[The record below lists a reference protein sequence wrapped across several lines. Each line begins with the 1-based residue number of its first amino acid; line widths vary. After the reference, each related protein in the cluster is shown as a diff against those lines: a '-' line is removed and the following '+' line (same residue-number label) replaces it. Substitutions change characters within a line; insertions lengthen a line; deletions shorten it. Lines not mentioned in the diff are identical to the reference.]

1 MDIET
6 LREVA
11 RELLP
16 WEQKRWLHRALEI
29 LRRDFWQIGETLHS
43 EIDISVGFPH
53 HDVSHN
59 WFGTCREGPGYYS
72 IFINPTVG
80 GLEALD
86 ILVHELVHT
95 VVGAAVGHGLRF
107 LDVAAAIGLDD
118 DGPYAAAEEVLLE
131 RLKEIQEILG
141 SYPLVTD
148 CLGE

>member
-11 RELLP
+11 REILP

-86 ILVHELVHT
+86 ILVHELVHYVLWT
-95 VVGAAVGHGLRF
+95 SGHPEYETYHMPFGWH
-107 LDVAAAIGLDD
+107 
-118 DGPYAAAEEVLLE
+118 
-131 RLKEIQEILG
+131 EINHVKNGVRQ
-141 SYPLVTD
+141 PM
-148 CLGE
+148 